1 LYCARHPKVETNLRC
16 GKCEQPI
23 CPKCV
28 VQTPVGARC
37 PDCAKLTRLPIF
49 QVSILDHLKA
59 VGVGLGLALSS
70 GAAWGIIGPDIPLF
84 SYLIALAVGYMIG
97 ELGSL
102 SVNRK
107 RGAGLQVIFGVSVL
121 ISFMV
126 AVIFG
131 FHISLL
137 GIAALAGGIY
147 IAVSRFR

>member
-1 LYCARHPKVETNLRC
+1 MYCARHPKVETNLRC

-70 GAAWGIIGPDIPLF
+70 GTAWGIIGPDIPLF

-121 ISFMV
+121 
-126 AVIFG
+126 
-131 FHISLL
+131 
-137 GIAALAGGIY
+137 
-147 IAVSRFR
+147 